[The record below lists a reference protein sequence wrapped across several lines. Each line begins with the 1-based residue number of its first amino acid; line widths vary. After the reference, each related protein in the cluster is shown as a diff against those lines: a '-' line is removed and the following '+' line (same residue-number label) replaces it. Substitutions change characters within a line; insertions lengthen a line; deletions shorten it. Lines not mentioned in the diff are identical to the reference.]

1 MSMHDRTAIRLYK
14 IYHRNPLVHGASA
27 CRSRPDEATSIV
39 VVERAVLARVGM
51 LAADRRRRW
60 HNRGRRH
67 MPRPARGRA
76 EDRTT
81 PGRRDPSRAALHTDI
96 RPSAGPSRHGSHASG
111 VTLCAS
117 PCVRHH
123 VCVTMCA
130 SPCVRHHVC
139 VTAVTP
145 RPAHLLLH
153 AQRGG
158 SHTSALTPRLSPRR
172 GAGRAAHRQL
182 VLDRAVGALADL
194 DDAAARQVDRR
205 AARGGARVRM

>member
-1 MSMHDRTAIRLYK
+1 MTGPPYSMVRR
-14 IYHRNPLVHGASA
+14 
-27 CRSRPDEATSIV
+27 
-39 VVERAVLARVGM
+39 RAVGGRSLAR
-51 LAADRRRRW
+51 DPRRRPRPHRVPFLRALACW
-60 HNRGRRH
+60 RTGSGAGTTGDDGTCHARPEAEQKTG
-67 MPRPARGRA
+67 PRPADETPRAPRSTQTSGRA
-76 EDRTT
+76 QDRRVTAHT
-81 PGRRDPSRAALHTDI
+81 PQ
-96 RPSAGPSRHGSHASG
+96 
-111 VTLCAS
+111 AS

-130 SPCVRHHVC
+130 SPWVRHHVC

-205 AARGGARVRM
+205 AARGGSRVRV